1 MEQANLQEV
10 KLKLPGTVV
19 ESLAKNEIISLLLDK
34 AFNKSEYY
42 LTLCKEMEQKYGKSF
57 ADFQRQVEES
67 KEEVFAEWDDLI
79 EWEAYELAYKD
90 WQGKYEEL
98 KNCMTS

>member
-1 MEQANLQEV
+1 LQRKETTYKNSNFDSFEKEIV
-10 KLKLPGTVV
+10 KGR
-19 ESLAKNEIISLLLDK
+19 ALDK

-42 LTLCKEMEQKYGKSF
+42 LTCCKEMEQKYGKPF
-57 ADFQRQVEES
+57 ADFQGQVEES
-67 KEEVFAEWDDLI
+67 KEEVFDEWDDLI

-98 KNCMTS
+98 KNRMTS